1 LSNAEAALN
10 AKSEFF
16 RLSSPDYIL
25 AKGYSITTLN
35 GKALKSADTL
45 KHGDLVETKL
55 AKGKFSS
62 RVYTEET
69 TAE

>member
-35 GKALKSADTL
+35 GKALKQAKDVKT
-45 KHGDLVETKL
+45 GDLIETQV
-55 AKGKFSS
+55 ATGRFVS
-62 RVYTEET
+62 RVEKDS
-69 TAE
+69 